1 MPHISDAKM
10 ERYRETARQRKALT
24 EQRRLQRLDFAWEIA
39 RRAAHILYQ
48 QLDCEQV
55 VAFGSIMHPDLFHTH
70 SDVDLAVR
78 GIAERDYLKAVAMV
92 TSLNSELLI
101 DLIRIEEISGSL
113 LQVIKREGRVL

>member
-1 MPHISDAKM
+1 MTHISDAKM

-24 EQRRLQRLDFAWEIA
+24 EQRRLQRLDFAWKIA
-39 RRAAHILYQ
+39 RWAAHILYQ
-48 QLDCEQV
+48 QFDCERV

-92 TSLNSELLI
+92 TSLSSELLI

-113 LQVIKREGRVL
+113 LQVIEREGRLL